1 MPPRSVLDRKIP
13 ENPRFVNVRSRLDTG
28 PNMRKVLERYQG
40 TSGAFAHKR
49 PADEFF
55 VKLRPATLG
64 ELLEP
69 LVEAQESIYNM
80 AVGREDA
87 TSVVTSVAPESAVE
101 ASEGNILIYDVRSFE
116 AFMRGHV
123 FGAQHYDVAQL
134 SKSTNNFPRE
144 VYFYRGPVSCDKMVV
159 IYDDDGKAAREI
171 GNAFVQKG
179 IENTY
184 VVAGGWLGLC
194 AACPSV
200 LEGEVPEAEELA
212 KLLARA
218 GLKPSA
224 GGSGGSQCGSASSR
238 CSTAGSVRTQRTG
251 LTSLAGGPST
261 SAASARA
268 WK

>member
-1 MPPRSVLDRKIP
+1 MPPSVLDRKTP
-13 ENPRFVNVRSRLDTG
+13 SNPRFSSVRPRLDTG

-69 LVEAQESIYNM
+69 LVRAQESIYDL
-80 AVGREDA
+80 ARED
-87 TSVVTSVAPESAVE
+87 TVSVTTIAPESTAE
-101 ASEGNILIYDVRSFE
+101 SAEGNIIIFDVRPFE
-116 AFMRGHV
+116 AFERGHV
-123 FGAQHYDVAQL
+123 YGAQHYDTSQL

-144 VYFYRGPVSCDKMVV
+144 LYFYKGPVSCDKMVV
-159 IYDDDGKAAREI
+159 IYDEDGKAAREI

-184 VVAGGWLGLC
+184 VVAGGFLGLC
-194 AACPSV
+194 SASPSII
-200 LEGEVPEAEELA
+200 EGEVPGADELT

-224 GGSGGSQCGSASSR
+224 GGSQCGSASSR
-238 CSTAGSVRTQRTG
+238 CSTAGTVRTQRTN
-251 LTSLAGGPST
+251 LSSFAGGPS
-261 SAASARA
+261 SGSSASARA